1 MCFKKK
7 KGVIISMLKIIVKKI
22 VIRCDKNQILF
33 FGAVIIGG
41 KHIKK
46 KRKIYEIMDNSSS
59 QRNKFKYDNKKKIVW
74 NIKLEI
80 FSDSY
85 AKHTVFQPI
94 MFMLSIL
101 KLHTQLKV
109 EIAAIS

>member
-1 MCFKKK
+1 M
-7 KGVIISMLKIIVKKI
+7 
-22 VIRCDKNQILF
+22 N
-33 FGAVIIGG
+33 
-41 KHIKK
+41 
-46 KRKIYEIMDNSSS
+46 NSSS
-59 QRNKFKYDNKKKIVW
+59 QGISSNMIIIKKIVW